1 MAFSNFNIKIKTMRK
16 TPGLYLNFI
25 MLLTFNFK
33 GYQFIKYKKT
43 VGFVL
48 PTAILLNCLIL

>member
-1 MAFSNFNIKIKTMRK
+1 MRK